1 MSGGLKDEEAVML
14 FRFGNKKGEVVP
26 SVDQSLTDVQAALAR
41 QQKAWAEQLARDPS
55 CFPDL
60 ERQIH
65 RTFQQLA
72 DQCAAGL
79 LAHAASAPACA
90 DASQKN

>member
-1 MSGGLKDEEAVML
+1 ML
-14 FRFGNKKGEVVP
+14 FRFGDKKGEAVP
-26 SVDQSLTDVQAALAR
+26 DVEQSLADVTVALAR

-55 CFPDL
+55 SFPTL

-65 RTFQQLA
+65 LTFQQLA

-79 LAHAASAPACA
+79 LAHAAAAPACA
-90 DASQKN
+90 DAAQKK